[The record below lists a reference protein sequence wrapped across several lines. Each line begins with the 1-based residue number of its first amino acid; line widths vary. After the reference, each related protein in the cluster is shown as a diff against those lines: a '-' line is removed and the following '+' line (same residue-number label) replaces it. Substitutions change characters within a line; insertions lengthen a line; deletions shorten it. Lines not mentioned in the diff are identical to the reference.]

1 MRSRQAGRHDNRGL
15 TIIELICAI
24 AILGILATAVGS
36 VLVASAKNY
45 QSGTAEVNLQ
55 QEAQLAA
62 NQIADL
68 VIDTTADVMYT
79 MNADG
84 SNTLEITKSDHLYV
98 VTYKSTEMKLYYSEY
113 QVYADGSRTVIG
125 ENQLLAEYVK
135 KFEVDASSFA
145 QDNTLQLV
153 LGFEKDGRTYE
164 SAYTITA
171 RNGIVATSGSESAA
185 TITTDNVLVLEPNQV
200 YELSATV
207 VGTADPEVKWTV
219 AGNTDTD
226 TKVYKDVDGKWKI
239 KVGKEERAASLTLL
253 VMTNAKRSDG
263 VTPLS
268 QQTVDAKIR
277 RVTGVSLTVSRLS
290 GSELASGA
298 VYQVTASFSG
308 TNLDKVVGAVSDND
322 YIDPRKVDWNTIY
335 TIGGKEVG
343 GATWESWRD
352 PRSQADC
359 YTVSDRTDSSL
370 TITLKRDF
378 DPTSQLTVT
387 AVAKHPEGVDPAD
400 STVKTN
406 KTGVSY
412 GHVYAT
418 YTFQKSLINRTGAII
433 YRGSDVNQGNVD
445 ISALQAI
452 TNAMYSNN
460 YWNQNDLWRKF
471 RYREVITDPD
481 TGSVS
486 YGPWTNWLFTT
497 VEGGVSF
504 NIRPADT
511 KRFEPNKDYEVEF
524 KFEAHKSG
532 AIIWP
537 TADTDPEAYSFRGR
551 IDHTKL
557 AFSFPDLGITGA
569 CGISKDS
576 PMTVN
581 RNVTYNINYY
591 SVSDDVIGIKYDL
604 FQNELQVRAE
614 KLVDGVWVEATA
626 ADCNLYIQGNIGQQ
640 HSVTFYT
647 AGTYRLETGLKNQTH
662 RTGNFSSP
670 TDTVQN
676 YWLGNAVTGDNY
688 YYFNVN

>member
-1 MRSRQAGRHDNRGL
+1 MRNAWTKKHDNRGL
-15 TIIELICAI
+15 TLVELLCSI
-24 AILGILATAVGS
+24 AILSVLAAAVGS
-36 VLVASAKNY
+36 VLVVSAKNY
-45 QSGTAEVNLQ
+45 QRGTSEINLQ
-55 QEAQLAA
+55 QEAQLTA

-68 VIDTTADVMYT
+68 IIDTTDPLQYDTAT
-79 MNADG
+79 
-84 SNTLEITKSDHLYV
+84 NTLTVNKAGVEYQ
-98 VTYKSTEMKLYYSEY
+98 VTYEAGEQKLYYS
-113 QVYADGSRTVIG
+113 DGSDGTGR
-125 ENQLLAEYVK
+125 QLLAEYITRFQIALGAGDTSENKGGV
-135 KFEVDASSFA
+135 
-145 QDNTLQLV
+145 QTLQLT
-153 LGFEKDGRTYE
+153 LGLAKDSKTYE
-164 SAYTITA
+164 SEYTITT
-171 RNGIVATSGSESAA
+171 RNGVTAVTGAEEAA
-185 TITTDNVLVLEPNQV
+185 TINVAEDAIVLEPNQQ
-200 YELSATV
+200 YELVATV
-207 VGTADPEVKWTV
+207 TGVADTAVVWTV
-219 AGNTDTD
+219 AGNSSSDTR
-226 TKVYKDVDGKWKI
+226 TYKDADGKWMI
-239 KVGKEERAASLTLL
+239 AVGSDETTADMVLL
-253 VMTNAKRSDG
+253 AKTNAKRSDG
-263 VTPLS
+263 VTPLD
-268 QQTVDAKIR
+268 QKTVALKIR
-277 RVTGVSLTVSRLS
+277 RVTAISLSVTKLS
-290 GSELASGA
+290 GTELTNGA
-298 VYQVTASFSG
+298 KYRIDVSYEG
-308 TNLDKVVGAVSDND
+308 TWLDRQPWVSDND
-322 YIDPRKVDWNTIY
+322 YVDPRKVDWNTIY
-335 TIGGKEVG
+335 TIDGKEVG
-343 GATWESWRD
+343 GATWESWRT
-352 PRSQADC
+352 PASQADC
-359 YTVSDRTDSSL
+359 YVVSDETDSSL

-378 DPTSQLTVT
+378 DSTSQLTVT
-387 AVAKHPEGVDPAD
+387 AVAKHPEGVDPVD
-400 STVKTN
+400 STIKTN
-406 KTGVSY
+406 KTGMAY
-412 GHVYAT
+412 DHVYAT

-433 YRGSDVNQGNVD
+433 YRGSDVNQGSVD
-445 ISALQAI
+445 VGAVQAI
-452 TNAMYSNN
+452 TNAMYNQLN
-460 YWNQNDLWRKF
+460 YWNQNDIWRKY

-524 KFEAHKSG
+524 KFEAHKGG

-670 TDTVQN
+670 TDTVQD
-676 YWLGNAVTGDNY
+676 YWLGNAANGDNY

>member
-1 MRSRQAGRHDNRGL
+1 MKRAWTKKHDNRGL
-15 TIIELICAI
+15 TLVELLCSI
-24 AILGILATAVGS
+24 AILSVLAAAVGS
-36 VLVASAKNY
+36 VLVVSAKNY
-45 QSGTAEVNLQ
+45 QRGTSEINLQ
-55 QEAQLAA
+55 QEAQLTA

-68 VIDTTADVMYT
+68 IIDTTAPLQYD
-79 MNADG
+79 AAA
-84 SNTLEITKSDHLYV
+84 NTLTVNKAGVEYQ
-98 VTYKSTEMKLYYSEY
+98 VTYEAGEQKLYYS
-113 QVYADGSRTVIG
+113 DGSDGTGR
-125 ENQLLAEYVK
+125 QLLAEYITRFQIVLGAGDTSENK
-135 KFEVDASSFA
+135 GGV
-145 QDNTLQLV
+145 QTLQLT
-153 LGFEKDGRTYE
+153 LGLAKDSKTYE
-164 SAYTITA
+164 SEYTITT
-171 RNGIVATSGSESAA
+171 RNGVTAVVGAEEAA
-185 TITTDNVLVLEPNQV
+185 TINVAEDAIVLEPNQQ
-200 YELSATV
+200 YELVATV
-207 VGTADPEVKWTV
+207 TGVADTAVVWTV
-219 AGNTDTD
+219 AGNNSSDTR
-226 TKVYKDVDGKWKI
+226 TYKDADGKWMI
-239 KVGKEERAASLTLL
+239 AVGSDETASDMVLL
-253 VMTNAKRSDG
+253 AKTNAKRSDG
-263 VTPLS
+263 VTPLD
-268 QQTVDAKIR
+268 QKTVALKIR
-277 RVTGVSLTVSRLS
+277 RVTAISLSVTKLS
-290 GSELASGA
+290 GTELTSGA
-298 VYQVTASFSG
+298 KYRIDVSYEG
-308 TNLDKVVGAVSDND
+308 TWLDRQPWVSDND
-322 YIDPRKVDWNTIY
+322 YIDPRKADWNTIY

-343 GATWESWRD
+343 GATWESWQR
-352 PRSQADC
+352 PVSQAEC
-359 YTVSDRTDSSL
+359 YTVSDQTDSSL

-378 DPTSQLTVT
+378 DTTSQLTVT
-387 AVAKHPEGVDPAD
+387 AVAKHPEGVDPTD

-471 RYREVITDPD
+471 RYREVITDPE

-497 VEGGVSF
+497 VEAGVSF

-524 KFEAHKSG
+524 KFEAHKGG

-557 AFSFPDLGITGA
+557 AFSFPDLGIEGA
-569 CGISKDS
+569 CGISKDT
-576 PMTVN
+576 PMTVS
-581 RNVTYNINYY
+581 RDVTYKINYY

-604 FQNELQVRAE
+604 FQNGLQIRAE

-670 TDTVQN
+670 TDTVQD
-676 YWLGNAVTGDNY
+676 YWLGNAANGDNY

>member
-1 MRSRQAGRHDNRGL
+1 MKRAWTKKHDNRGL
-15 TIIELICAI
+15 TLVELLCSI
-24 AILGILATAVGS
+24 AILSVLAAAVGS
-36 VLVASAKNY
+36 VLVVSAKNY
-45 QSGTAEVNLQ
+45 QRGTSEINLQ
-55 QEAQLAA
+55 QEAQLTA

-68 VIDTTADVMYT
+68 IIDTTAPLQYDAT
-79 MNADG
+79 A
-84 SNTLEITKSDHLYV
+84 NTLTVNKAGVEYQ
-98 VTYKSTEMKLYYSEY
+98 VTYEAGEQKLYYS
-113 QVYADGSRTVIG
+113 DGSDGTGR
-125 ENQLLAEYVK
+125 QLLAEYITRFQIVLGAGDTSENK
-135 KFEVDASSFA
+135 GGV
-145 QDNTLQLV
+145 QTLQLS
-153 LGFEKDGRTYE
+153 LGLAKDSKTYE
-164 SAYTITA
+164 SEYTITT
-171 RNGIVATSGSESAA
+171 RNGVTAVVGAEEAA
-185 TITTDNVLVLEPNQV
+185 TINVAEDAIVLEPNQQ
-200 YELSATV
+200 YELVATV
-207 VGTADPEVKWTV
+207 TGVADTAVVWTV
-219 AGNTDTD
+219 AGNNSSDTR
-226 TKVYKDVDGKWKI
+226 TYKDADGKWMI
-239 KVGKEERAASLTLL
+239 AVGRDETASDMVLL
-253 VMTNAKRSDG
+253 AKTNAKRSDG
-263 VTPLS
+263 VTPLD
-268 QQTVDAKIR
+268 QKTVALKIR
-277 RVTGVSLTVSRLS
+277 RVTAISLSVTKLS
-290 GSELASGA
+290 GTELTSGA
-298 VYQVTASFSG
+298 KYRVDVSYEG
-308 TNLDKVVGAVSDND
+308 TWLDRQPWVSDND

-378 DPTSQLTVT
+378 DSTSQLTVT
-387 AVAKHPEGVDPAD
+387 AVAKHPEGVDPVD
-400 STVKTN
+400 STIKTN
-406 KTGVSY
+406 KTGMAY
-412 GHVYAT
+412 DHVYAT

-433 YRGSDVNQGNVD
+433 YRGSDVNQGSVD

-471 RYREVITDPD
+471 RYREVITDPE

-524 KFEAHKSG
+524 KFEAHKGG

-569 CGISKDS
+569 CGISKDT
-576 PMTVN
+576 PMTVS
-581 RNVTYNINYY
+581 RDATYKINYY

-604 FQNELQVRAE
+604 FQNGLQIRAE
-614 KLVDGVWVEATA
+614 KLVDGAWVEATA
-626 ADCNLYIQGNIGQQ
+626 ADCSLYIQGNIGQQ

-670 TDTVQN
+670 TDTVQD